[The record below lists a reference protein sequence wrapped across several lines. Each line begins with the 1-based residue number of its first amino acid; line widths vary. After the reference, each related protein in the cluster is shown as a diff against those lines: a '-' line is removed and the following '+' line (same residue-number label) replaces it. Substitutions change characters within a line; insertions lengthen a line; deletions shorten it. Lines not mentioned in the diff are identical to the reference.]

1 MIPLFQIISLF
12 KYNSIFSRKN
22 LLDGGKNM
30 PVITV
35 EGPKMSK
42 DQKEKL
48 VKAFAESA
56 SEVMGLPVEAMVII
70 IREVEA
76 ENVGVGNILLC
87 NR

>member
-1 MIPLFQIISLF
+1 L
-12 KYNSIFSRKN
+12 
-22 LLDGGKNM
+22 GGKNM

-42 DQKEKL
+42 EQKEKL
-48 VKAFAESA
+48 VKAYAETA